1 MIEQFDSWLS
11 ADGPVALVIRE
22 DLQPVTGEGTVF
34 FPPTF
39 APSEDAPKGTKADY
53 VIDGDVCLVD
63 SVGSQGN
70 RLEPMFKR
78 KPLADL
84 VPQVTITVGE
94 RRLSLLDLGHRA
106 ADAVARFSGLGPE
119 LNRAFLAYRER
130 GDASLLAK
138 IAPTSLV
145 FGVWDSRETG
155 AKVPRLVE
163 STVRAFGVERLS
175 RSAQYFAALNDAERK
190 AIDAGSEEGLV
201 DTPSGRVHG
210 GVIARKGIRRDAV
223 LNLVALRALSGPDRQ
238 KLQRYILGLA
248 LAAFVTP
255 AEAYLRQGCL
265 LVNDPAKPGTKELV
279 YRNGRREPWES
290 GMENV
295 LGSASEAVA
304 AFGKGEDRE
313 AAFDRALAVEK
324 KEKSKKGK

>member
-1 MIEQFDSWLS
+1 MIERFDSWLR
-11 ADGPVALVIRE
+11 ADGPVALVIQE
-22 DLQPVTGEGTVF
+22 QMQPVTGEGTVF

-39 APSEDAPKGTKADY
+39 AASEDAPKGTKADY

-70 RLEPMFKR
+70 RLEPMFK
-78 KPLADL
+78 KEPLAAF
-84 VPQVTITVGE
+84 VPQVTIMVGE

-106 ADAVARFSGLGPE
+106 ADAVVRFSGLGAE
-119 LNRAFLAYRER
+119 LNQAFLAYRER
-130 GDASLLAK
+130 GDSSLLAK

-163 STVRAFGVERLS
+163 STVRGFGVQRLS
-175 RSAQYFAALNDAERK
+175 RSAQYFGALNDRERK
-190 AIDAGSEEGLV
+190 EIEANSEEGLV

-210 GVIARKGIRRDAV
+210 GVIARNGIRRDAV
-223 LNLVALRALSGPDRQ
+223 LNLVALRALSGPSTMA
-238 KLQRYILGLA
+238 LQRYILGLA

-265 LVNDPAKPGTKELV
+265 LVCDPGQPPAQQVV
-279 YRNGRREPWES
+279 YRNGQRERLET
-290 GMENV
+290 ETADAIEFAR
-295 LGSASEAVA
+295 LAAE
-304 AFGKGEDRE
+304 AFGKGPDRE
-313 AAFDRALAVEK
+313 VPFEPALVSQK
-324 KEKSKKGK
+324 KEKGKKGK